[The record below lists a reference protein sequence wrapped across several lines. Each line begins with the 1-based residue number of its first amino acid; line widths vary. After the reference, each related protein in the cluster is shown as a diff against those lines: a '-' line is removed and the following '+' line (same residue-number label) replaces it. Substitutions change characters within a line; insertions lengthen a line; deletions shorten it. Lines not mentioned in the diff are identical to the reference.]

1 MSECK
6 AIMQRVV
13 EKPESIQDE
22 EIQSHLDK
30 CSKCKALFTVLKR
43 GTSEDMAEDVHELTQ
58 QERTELLAKI
68 RRQEQL
74 LLKGSQ
80 LQEKKPFLKPKWAMA
95 IAGITIII
103 ASWIFLPSFLQDEK
117 QVIQVSQGVP
127 ESRKMKLLIQ
137 SDSRP
142 KLYLEM
148 EYFPED
154 RSQGGT

>member
-6 AIMQRVV
+6 AIIQKVV
-13 EKPESIQDE
+13 EKPDSIQDKAVR
-22 EIQSHLDK
+22 SHLDE
-30 CSKCKALFTVLKR
+30 CPKCKALFTVLKK
-43 GTSEDMAEDVHELTQ
+43 GTSKDMAEDVHELTQ
-58 QERTELLAKI
+58 QERTELLTKI
-68 RRQEQL
+68 RRQEKL
-74 LLKGSQ
+74 AL
-80 LQEKKPFLKPKWAMA
+80 ERVWPKKKMFFFRPKFAVA
-95 IAGITIII
+95 IAGIIIII
-103 ASWIFLPSFLQDEK
+103 ASWIFLPHFLQDEK